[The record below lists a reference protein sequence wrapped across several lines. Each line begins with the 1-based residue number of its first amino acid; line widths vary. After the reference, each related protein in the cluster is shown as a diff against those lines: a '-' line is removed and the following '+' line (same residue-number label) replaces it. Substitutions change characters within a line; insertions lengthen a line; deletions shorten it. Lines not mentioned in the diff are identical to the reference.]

1 LASLPVHAESA
12 ADAWPDR
19 PVKLVVSLPP
29 GGALDSLGRHVAAE
43 LQKRFK
49 QPFVVENKPGANSFI
64 AAQYVAKA
72 PADGYTMFWS
82 SSSPMTTNA
91 VTFRQLPYDPVGD
104 FAPVALA
111 ASFPMA
117 FVVPANS
124 PLKTMADLTALLR
137 QEGGK
142 THYATGTETYRL
154 AIERYHVE
162 AGVSGTAVPY
172 KGTAPAVMALAGGE
186 VAYSVGEI
194 SAVVPMI
201 QGGRLRALAVTGK
214 ARQADF
220 PQVPT
225 MMESGFPGYELH
237 AWIGGFFPANTD
249 PAIVKKASDAIVAI
263 VRSPGTQA
271 YIRKLGGEPTPAGA
285 QALREFQDKDIAQM
299 RATAARAKL
308 EPQ

>member
-1 LASLPVHAESA
+1 
-12 ADAWPDR
+12 
-19 PVKLVVSLPP
+19 
-29 GGALDSLGRHVAAE
+29 
-43 LQKRFK
+43 
-49 QPFVVENKPGANSFI
+49 
-64 AAQYVAKA
+64 
-72 PADGYTMFWS
+72 
-82 SSSPMTTNA
+82 
-91 VTFRQLPYDPVGD
+91 
-104 FAPVALA
+104 
-111 ASFPMA
+111 
-117 FVVPANS
+117 
-124 PLKTMADLTALLR
+124 
-137 QEGGK
+137 
-142 THYATGTETYRL
+142 
-154 AIERYHVE
+154 
-162 AGVSGTAVPY
+162 
-172 KGTAPAVMALAGGE
+172 MALAGGE